1 MNIISLLGL
10 LAFGVNI
17 IVEMIKEVGPL
28 KKVPTQ
34 SVAIVVSFI
43 VCILGSILYINYAGI
58 QVGLGVLIPSILLGA
73 FPVAYIAMFGF
84 DTFKSLYEKFNK

>member
-1 MNIISLLGL
+1 MDILSILGL
-10 LAFGVNI
+10 LSFIVNI
-17 IVEMIKEVGPL
+17 IVELIKEVGPL

-34 SVAIVVSFI
+34 AVAIVVSLI
-43 VCILGSILYINYAGI
+43 VCCLGSVLYINYFNVTI
-58 QVGLGVLIPSILLGA
+58 SILSLISIIVLGC